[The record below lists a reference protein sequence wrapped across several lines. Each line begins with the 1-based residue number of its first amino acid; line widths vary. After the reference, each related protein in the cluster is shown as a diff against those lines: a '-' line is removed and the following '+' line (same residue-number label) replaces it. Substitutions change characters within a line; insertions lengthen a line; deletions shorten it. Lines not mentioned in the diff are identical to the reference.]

1 MDELTFYFYA
11 PTMIWLLLVTLLF
24 VFSVIKYT
32 LGKWTPENPNP
43 YAKETLGLPRGIFRA
58 ILTMTLLYGAII
70 FELYLLVRD
79 GVGEGDM
86 SEFMVAFQ
94 MMIAFYF
101 GSKVMHH
108 ITSNERKKAEDHKIE
123 AIEVAKATSPNYP
136 LPPAMAKA
144 GGAGAGGGGEEG
156 DFYDAESEG

>member
-11 PTMIWLLLVTLLF
+11 PIMGWLLLITLLF
-24 VFSVIKYT
+24 VLSVAKYT

-58 ILTMTLLYGAII
+58 ILTMSLLYAAIV
-70 FELYLLVRD
+70 FELLLLVKE
-79 GVGEGDM
+79 GIGEGDM

-108 ITSNERKKAEDHKIE
+108 VTSNDRKKAEDHRIE

-144 GGAGAGGGGEEG
+144 QAGTSPAAPAAD
-156 DFYDAESEG
+156 DFYDHESEG